1 MDEAA
6 RLLTLLALV
15 GGAIAVLGGVLAWFL
30 DETRRLKRTLTQALG
45 AEPNPLLVARGRGS
59 AIGFD
64 LNTAAVA
71 VAWDKGGWR
80 LNYRLDELMGVELV
94 VDRRVAARTFRGESR
109 RPLDELASPTELVR
123 LRFVFD
129 DAHHP
134 DFELDLWKPED
145 ENHRGCMTP
154 DEALHEANRWIA
166 RIEALLRRPAGPK
179 AAAAV
184 AAPADRAVA
193 PPAPPVFETPPWMED
208 DEEDDLMDDQRTIN

>member
-15 GGAIAVLGGVLAWFL
+15 GGAIAVLGGVLAWYL
-30 DETRRLKRTLTQALG
+30 DETRRLKRTLAQALG

-64 LNTAAVA
+64 LGSAQVA

-80 LNYRLDELMGVELV
+80 LTYRLDELVGVELV

-109 RPLDELASPTELVR
+109 RPLDELGPPAELVR

-145 ENHRGCMTP
+145 ETHRGRLAP

-166 RIEALLRRPAGPK
+166 RIEALLRRPVGPK
-179 AAAAV
+179 PAPAV
-184 AAPADRAVA
+184 AAPPPRAAPVA
-193 PPAPPVFETPPWMED
+193 LPILETPPWED
-208 DEEDDLMDDQRTIN
+208 DDDEDLIGEERTIN

>member
-6 RLLTLLALV
+6 RLLTLLALL

-59 AIGFD
+59 AIGFN
-64 LNTAAVA
+64 LASAEVA

-80 LNYRLDELMGVELV
+80 LDYRLDELIGVELI
-94 VDRRVAARTFRGESR
+94 VDRRVAARTFRGEAR
-109 RPLDELASPTELVR
+109 RPLDELAPPTELVR

-145 ENHRGCMTP
+145 ETHRGRMTP

-166 RIEALLRRPAGPK
+166 RIEALLRRPVAPK
-179 AAAAV
+179 AAPAV
-184 AAPADRAVA
+184 AAPAPRAA
-193 PPAPPVFETPPWMED
+193 PVAPPVFETPPWED
-208 DEEDDLMDDQRTIN
+208 DEDEDLIDEERTIN